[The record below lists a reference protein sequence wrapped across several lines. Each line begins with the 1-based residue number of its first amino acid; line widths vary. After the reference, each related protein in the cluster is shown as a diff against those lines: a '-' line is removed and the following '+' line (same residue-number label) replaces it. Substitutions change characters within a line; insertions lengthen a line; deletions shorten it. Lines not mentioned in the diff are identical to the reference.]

1 MIPIE
6 ARNEST
12 GWNLHMKFRLNCQD
26 EKIDVRVAFVCRS
39 AGLFLSC
46 KKYQWRRLVK
56 TNELFIAP
64 PCLTA
69 WLNCLYSFA
78 SICNIQRLS
87 FIDWGWGCYMEHT
100 QNSRT
105 TWQSWTIFPE
115 LGHNLIKQHSK
126 NETTTI
132 TKTTKKQR
140 HNLDN
145 IDWHRVE
152 RCVKSCLAFVIADPQ
167 SIIFFDSILYLP
179 LLVEYIYC
187 IHVSLLLSAFV

>member
-1 MIPIE
+1 MRRLMSE
-6 ARNEST
+6 
-12 GWNLHMKFRLNCQD
+12 LHLF
-26 EKIDVRVAFVCRS
+26 
-39 AGLFLSC
+39 AGLLVCSCHARSINDDDLSNLTTFSLSLPVWPPGWIVC
-46 KKYQWRRLVK
+46 IHLP
-56 TNELFIAP
+56 LFVIFRDFR
-64 PCLTA
+64 
-69 WLNCLYSFA
+69 S
-78 SICNIQRLS
+78 SI
-87 FIDWGWGCYMEHT
+87 GGGGCYMEHT
-100 QNSRT
+100 QYSRT

>member
-1 MIPIE
+1 
-6 ARNEST
+6 
-12 GWNLHMKFRLNCQD
+12 MKFRLNCQD

-56 TNELFIAP
+56 TNELFIVP

-87 FIDWGWGCYMEHT
+87 FIDCGWGGVTWNTHT
-100 QNSRT
+100 HT
-105 TWQSWTIFPE
+105 TLTNDIAIMNYISGIGSQFNQTA
-115 LGHNLIKQHSK
+115 
-126 NETTTI
+126 
-132 TKTTKKQR
+132 KKQR

-167 SIIFFDSILYLP
+167 YIIFFDSILYLP

-187 IHVSLLLSAFV
+187 IHVPFCYQRLFRGEKILHKTLWTLQDFPVNFLL